1 MPKNPTRPPD
11 RSAGSNDGSHDISQ
25 EKTAYLV
32 PRTAADAASVTL
44 ITEHRAAIE
53 YLRDLQT
60 AVVQEVGEV
69 QRRSR
74 HAASEELRSIIKR
87 HIEELWEYWRKLENQ
102 AADHEQALE
111 RLRRRD

>member
-11 RSAGSNDGSHDISQ
+11 HSAGSDDRFRDISQ

-32 PRTAADAASVTL
+32 PRTAVDAASVTL
-44 ITEHRAAIE
+44 ITEHRAAVG
-53 YLRDLQT
+53 YLRDLQA

-69 QRRSR
+69 QRRLR

-87 HIEELWEYWRKLENQ
+87 HIDELWGYWRKLENQ

-111 RLRRRD
+111 RLRRQD